1 MFVPSLSWQNDRF
14 LYINGSKMPFF
25 AASLSGAA
33 RYGRSVFSVYSAAK
47 RLLAAVDETA
57 ATDPVAALP
66 PPVQP
71 APPPLTLH
79 AQATAALAGRELAPG
94 VDPDMAWLTGKK
106 QMPFFT
112 PCSC

>member
-1 MFVPSLSWQNDRF
+1 
-14 LYINGSKMPFF
+14 MPFF

-106 QMPFFT
+106 QMSFF
-112 PCSC
+112 